1 MAVERHQKRGR
12 GRPSL
17 EEVLT
22 TVDEEVALLHDHLG
36 GLPRDVEADEVLH
49 EIWLDDVTVKEAE
62 KQVIMRALKE
72 TNGNRTLTAK
82 KIGMSRRT
90 LHRKLH
96 LYHLENS

>member
-36 GLPRDVEADEVLH
+36 GLPRDVEADNV
-49 EIWLDDVTVKEAE
+49 AAGG
-62 KQVIMRALKE
+62 RRLK
-72 TNGNRTLTAK
+72 R
-82 KIGMSRRT
+82 S
-90 LHRKLH
+90 
-96 LYHLENS
+96 